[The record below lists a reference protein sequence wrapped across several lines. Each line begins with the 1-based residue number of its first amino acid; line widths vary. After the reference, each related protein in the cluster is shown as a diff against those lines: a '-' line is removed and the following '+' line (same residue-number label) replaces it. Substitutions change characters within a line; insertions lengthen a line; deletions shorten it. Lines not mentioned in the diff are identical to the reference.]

1 MAKPI
6 RFPRKLVVWLPENL
20 ADAFETLALDEL
32 LSVSDHV
39 RLAMRGYL
47 HQMGALPAALPQ
59 QARPMPNDRHHQAA
73 E

>member
-6 RFPRKLVVWLPENL
+6 RFPRKLVVWLPESL
-20 ADAFETLALDEL
+20 ADAFEMLATDEL

-47 HQMGALPAALPQ
+47 HQMGAVP
-59 QARPMPNDRHHQAA
+59 QARPMPNGRHHQAA